1 MSFFEGWID
10 EVEEGVVFG
19 RVLIEGQEM
28 AFWTPLRLIME
39 SQRVDLRPGSYVT
52 IRNGELAINSTIW
65 TTHDMETADREAIA
79 MHRALSLSRPH
90 GGSPDA

>member
-1 MSFFEGWID
+1 MTEIMEGWID

-19 RVLIEGQEM
+19 RVMIEGQERE
-28 AFWTPLRLIME
+28 FWIPLRLVMD

-65 TTHDMETADREAIA
+65 TTHDMETADKEARELHA
-79 MHRALSLSRPH
+79 ALHWS
-90 GGSPDA
+90 